1 MKLAVLPAVF
11 LLALVVAGCDN
22 SSGGSTTAPTVAAP
36 TTTETF
42 TGTLAPQ
49 GLNSHNFTLAA
60 AGTVAI
66 TLTAAGPPATITVG
80 LGVGVPNGPTC
91 SLSLGAGSTV
101 AAQASTTPHISGTS
115 IAGGLCVAIYD
126 IGNLLNAVDYSITV
140 IHS

>member
-1 MKLAVLPAVF
+1 MRRVLPAVL

-22 SSGGSTTAPTVAAP
+22 SDGGSTTAPTVAAP

-42 TGTLAPQ
+42 TGTLVPQ
-49 GLNSHNFTLAA
+49 SLNSHNFTMSQS
-60 AGTVAI
+60 GTVAI
-66 TLTAAGPPATITVG
+66 TLTAVGPPATITVG
-80 LGVGVPNGPTC
+80 LGVGIPNGTMC

-101 AAQASTTPHISGTS
+101 GAQASTTPQIAGTS

-126 IGNLLNAVDYSITV
+126 IGNLLNSVDYSITV